1 MRSRED
7 MTALLQIAFDALSL
21 GSLYAICAL
30 GIALIFGVMRLVN
43 FAQGDYIA
51 FCVFALLWPSIN
63 AAAIVFIGSLPWFV
77 LVPIVVAFGAA
88 ISVASEILVFR
99 RFRNANPATM
109 MIASFAVGFII
120 QHVLLLLFSSRP
132 KSINLWPALGLP
144 VEIFGAR
151 IPLLQLITIIITVA
165 ILIALT
171 AFLRRTRYGLEMR
184 AAAENFTMARM
195 LGVRANGVILLA
207 FAISGMLAAAI
218 GLILATNSGRA
229 AIGLGANVMLI
240 AFIATVIGGLGSV
253 PGAVAAGFLIG
264 GSSVVFQATLPHD
277 ARVFRD
283 AFVYG
288 AVIVVLLVRPQGLF
302 APKSTKQRV

>member
-1 MRSRED
+1 
-7 MTALLQIAFDALSL
+7 MTELLQTVFDALSL
-21 GSLYAICAL
+21 GSLYALGAL

-43 FAQGDYIA
+43 FAHGDFIA
-51 FCVFALLWPSIN
+51 FCIFAMLWPSTN
-63 AAAIVFIGSLPWFV
+63 AAAIVFAGNLPSWL
-77 LVPIVVAFGAA
+77 LVPLLLLVGAGL
-88 ISVASEILVFR
+88 SVASEVIVFR

-109 MIASFAVGFII
+109 MIASFALGFAIRNF
-120 QHVLLLLFSSRP
+120 LLMLYSSRP
-132 KSINLWPALGLP
+132 KSITLWPSLGLP
-144 VEIFGAR
+144 VEVLGAR
-151 IPLLQLITIIITVA
+151 IPMLQVLTIVITLAV
-165 ILIALT
+165 LGALT
-171 AFLRRTRYGLEMR
+171 LFLKRTRYGLEMR

-195 LGVRANGVILLA
+195 LGVRANGVILFA

-218 GLILATNSGRA
+218 GLILATNSGTA
-229 AIGLGANVMLI
+229 DINMGANVMLI

-264 GSSVVFQATLPHD
+264 AASVIFQATLPRD

-302 APKSTKQRV
+302 APKSAKQRV

>member
-1 MRSRED
+1 MRRPEE

-51 FCVFALLWPSIN
+51 FCVFALLWPSID
-63 AAAIVFIGSLPWFV
+63 ATAIVFLGNLPWFV
-77 LVPIVVAFGAA
+77 LVPVVLMFGAG

-109 MIASFAVGFII
+109 MIASFAVGFVI

-144 VEIFGAR
+144 VEILGAR

-218 GLILATNSGRA
+218 GLILATISGTA
-229 AIGLGANVMLI
+229 DIGMGANVMLI

-253 PGAVAAGFLIG
+253 PGAVAAAFLIG
-264 GSSVVFQATLPHD
+264 GASVVFQATLPHD

-288 AVIVVLLVRPQGLF
+288 AVIAVLLVRPQGLF
-302 APKSTKQRV
+302 APKSAKQRV